1 MTEFTE
7 LIKSGKIQAAYLQ
20 RQATLEQIIKKV
32 LSIKDLDQENLNSRT
47 FNRLE
52 SNANKLLDDWKLADR
67 ELIIQL
73 VNANPDINNDE
84 SYKADQKL
92 PESNSFCYLRSL
104 MSIPS
109 CFTAKR
115 FCILLMLSL

>member
-20 RQATLEQIIKKV
+20 RQATLAQIKQNV
-32 LSIKDLDQENLNSRT
+32 LSIKELDQDNPNSRT

-52 SNANKLLDDWKLADR
+52 SNANKLLDGWNLADR
-67 ELIIQL
+67 ELFIQL
-73 VNANPDINNDE
+73 VNANPDIKNDE

-92 PESNSFCYLRSL
+92 VRE
-104 MSIPS
+104 
-109 CFTAKR
+109 
-115 FCILLMLSL
+115 